1 MGDGGLA
8 RVILRLR
15 ILSYVER
22 LAFCLLLVQFNSSRT
37 TTGSWSLLGHADPDP
52 RSAVCVL
59 RTVGALIG
67 SSAPLTQLEVY

>member
-8 RVILRLR
+8 RVILRLK
-15 ILSYVER
+15 IMSCVER
-22 LAFCLLLVQFNSSRT
+22 LVFCLLLVQFEST

-52 RSAVCVL
+52 RSAVVCVL

-67 SSAPLTQLEVY
+67 SSAPLTQLGVY